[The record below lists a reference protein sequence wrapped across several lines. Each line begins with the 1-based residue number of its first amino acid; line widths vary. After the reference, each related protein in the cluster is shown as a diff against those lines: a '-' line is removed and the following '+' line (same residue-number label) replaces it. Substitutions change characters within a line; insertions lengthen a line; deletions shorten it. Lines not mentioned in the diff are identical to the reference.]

1 MGIRFK
7 PETTKLETLED
18 VNLAMRDIGLWQ
30 RDLDAIDTQA
40 NKEIAEIKT
49 KASKAG
55 EPLRDKISA
64 TVAKIQAFAEYNK
77 DDYFVDRKSVDL
89 SFGTMGWRKSTSI
102 SIKKTTTLELLK
114 KLKLDKYIRVKE
126 EPNKETM
133 AELDDDT
140 LASVDAVRKVKN
152 DFFVEAKTEE
162 VNKDLLKAGA

>member
-7 PETTKLETLED
+7 PETSKLETLED

-30 RDLDAIDTQA
+30 RELDAIDTQA
-40 NKEIAEIKT
+40 NKEIAEVKT

-77 DDYFVDRKSVDL
+77 DEYFVDRKSVDL

-102 SIKKTTTLELLK
+102 SVKKTTLELLK
-114 KLKLDKYIRVKE
+114 KLKMNKCIRVKQ
-126 EPNKETM
+126 EPDKEAM
-133 AELDDDT
+133 AVLDDET

-162 VNKDLLKAGA
+162 VNKELLKAGA